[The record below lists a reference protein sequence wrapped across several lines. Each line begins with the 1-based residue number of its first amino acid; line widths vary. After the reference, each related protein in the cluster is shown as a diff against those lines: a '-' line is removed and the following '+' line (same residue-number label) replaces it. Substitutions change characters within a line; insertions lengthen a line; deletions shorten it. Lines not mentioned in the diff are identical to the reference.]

1 MEQDYRIA
9 GLRVRMD
16 TFGRT
21 AALAQ
26 PYCIDFGAKADIC
39 IQSQQGYYRQRQAD
53 APEDDLEY
61 MGTSRD
67 FYTKLLQ
74 YDGMALHASAVM
86 VDGRAYLFS
95 ADSGVGKSTH
105 TALWQQLLGKDRAII
120 INDDKPALRWVDG
133 QWLAY
138 GTPWCGKDGLN
149 HNLCAPV
156 GGICFLQRG
165 ASNAITP
172 YLADDLLF
180 RFLRQTI
187 IVRESSYMDRMLT
200 LVDSLTKQVP
210 IWQLH
215 CTPTLEA
222 ARLTYQQMAVKD
234 TIHR

>member
-26 PYCIDFGAKADIC
+26 PYRIEYGGTADIC
-39 IQSQQGYYRQRQAD
+39 IQSQREYYLQRQAD
-53 APEDDLEY
+53 APADDLEY

-67 FYTKLLQ
+67 FYTKLLR
-74 YDGMALHASAVM
+74 YNGMALHASAVM

-105 TALWQQLLGKDRAII
+105 AHLWQQLLGRDRAVI
-120 INDDKPALRWVDG
+120 INDDKPALRWIDD
-133 QWLAY
+133 QWQAY
-138 GTPWCGKDGLN
+138 GTPWCGKHGLN
-149 HNLCAPV
+149 RNLHAPV
-156 GGICFLQRG
+156 GGICFLARG
-165 ASNAITP
+165 AENKITP
-172 YLADDLLF
+172 YHADDLLF

-187 IVRESSYMDRMLT
+187 IVRKSSCMDQLLT
-200 LVDSLTKQVP
+200 LVDALSRQVP

-215 CTPTLEA
+215 CTPTPEA
-222 ARLTYQQMAVKD
+222 AQLAYHRMAVKD
-234 TIHR
+234 KEHQ

>member
-26 PYCIDFGAKADIC
+26 PYRIDKGGRADIC
-39 IQSQQGYYRQRQAD
+39 IQSQRGYYRQRQAD
-53 APEDDLEY
+53 VPEDDLEY

-67 FYTKLLQ
+67 FYPKLLP
-74 YDGMALHASAVM
+74 YDGMALHASAVV

-105 TALWQQLLGKDRAII
+105 TALWQQLLGRDRAVI

-149 HNLCAPV
+149 ENQCAPV
-156 GGICFLQRG
+156 GGICFLERS
-165 ASNAITP
+165 ATNAIAP

-187 IVRESSYMDRMLT
+187 IVQESSYIGRLLT

-222 ARLTYQQMAVKD
+222 AQLAYQQMAAKGTED
-234 TIHR
+234 R

>member
-21 AALAQ
+21 AGLAQ
-26 PYCIDFGAKADIC
+26 PYRIESGGAADIC
-39 IQSQQGYYRQRQAD
+39 IQSQQAYYRQRQPD
-53 APEDDLEY
+53 APEDELEY

-67 FYTKLLQ
+67 FYMKLLQ
-74 YDGMALHASAVM
+74 YSGMVLHASAVM

-105 TALWQQLLGKDRAII
+105 TSLWQQMLGEDKAVI
-120 INDDKPALRWVDG
+120 INDDKPALRRIDG

-149 HNLCAPV
+149 RNLSAPV
-156 GGICFLQRG
+156 GGICFLERG
-165 ASNAITP
+165 SENTITSYP
-172 YLADDLLF
+172 ADDLLF
-180 RFLRQTI
+180 RVLRQTI
-187 IVRESSYMDRMLT
+187 IVQQSSYINHLLT
-200 LVDSLTKQVP
+200 LIDSLTNQVP

-215 CTPTLEA
+215 CTPTVEA
-222 ARLTYQQMAVKD
+222 AQLAYQQMSLKD
-234 TIHR
+234 REYR